1 MSTLSTGVKKKDPEG
16 TKHGTGDIYSELGG
30 ASTAQRT
37 GNVLLGEKKS
47 SQIAGQL
54 DKLDL
59 GRQILSSEGWF
70 GEPKAI
76 HAPGLS
82 EQEKV
87 IIARMKELSMGDPEL
102 GQMYSD
108 FTLRALEGKEG
119 VSPGLKRDIAEQEEI
134 LKEEIARGLGPTGDV
149 ASTPGIKRM
158 GRFREKSN
166 IVKERARQDAIRKG
180 EGLMGSRSRRMVAA
194 AGTALGPMAQQ
205 RGLEAAAQLQTA
217 ANVAGEKAGLMQLGG
232 QMGGLAVTQYR
243 RKN

>member
-1 MSTLSTGVKKKDPEG
+1 MADLKDRTRPVQWEDDENVEDQLSAKKWKEGVDYSL
-16 TKHGTGDIYSELGG
+16 DIGSHAPDALDQ
-30 ASTAQRT
+30 AKR
-37 GNVLLGEKKS
+37 LLGMGDQKV
-47 SQIAGQL
+47 
-54 DKLDL
+54 
-59 GRQILSSEGWF
+59 
-70 GEPKAI
+70 I

-102 GQMYSD
+102 GQMYTD
-108 FTLRALEGKEG
+108 FTFRALEGKEG
-119 VSPGLKRDIAEQEEI
+119 VSPGLKRDIAEQEAI
-134 LKEEIARGLGPTGDV
+134 LKEEISRGLGPTGDIG
-149 ASTPGIKRM
+149 STPGIKRM
-158 GRFREKSN
+158 GRFREKTN
-166 IVKERARQDAIRKG
+166 IAKQRARQDAILKG

-205 RGLEAAAQLQTA
+205 RGLVAAAQLQTA